1 MNKIYQM
8 TIAETN
14 NTPLVSNVIVSDIRD
29 DINKAMTLCTFTDK
43 GIEYKTMAK
52 PIDLG
57 DCINISRAEFENL
70 N

>member
-1 MNKIYQM
+1 
-8 TIAETN
+8 
-14 NTPLVSNVIVSDIRD
+14 
-29 DINKAMTLCTFTDK
+29 MTLCTFTDK

-57 DCINISRAEFENL
+57 DCINISRAEFENF